1 MSDSYIGKS
10 PQYGYF
16 SKQTLSAPIG
26 GSAITL
32 NATAA
37 DTRQLIVV
45 VGGVV
50 QEPETAYTL
59 NTAGT
64 QLTFTAT
71 PDTALTGWI
80 IWMGK
85 QTTGP
90 RIQADSITAQAA
102 LGTSPADADTFV
114 LYDDTASDLK
124 KVAFSDMK
132 TAMGDITGV
141 AAGTGLSGGG
151 TAGDVTLAVDYST
164 IGAGGTYAN
173 FRSTGIDDNADALAV
188 TIDSSENVGV
198 GETVP
203 LGKVHIKSGDA
214 GSIAPET
221 GADDLVLESNTH
233 AGLSIYSGNTSFGN
247 INFGDDGHDSIGQIT
262 YDHSTNDMSFTTN
275 TGTGRM
281 TIDTT
286 GYVGLQIAVPTSRLH
301 LYEGTATGTHVKVEN
316 TAGTVAYGV
325 SAAGAG
331 EIFTSTA
338 DDLNFQTNSVQRLSI
353 KSAGDIENSS
363 QAYFP
368 ESTLSFNATQTWDC
382 RPNQVTRVV
391 LTANVTF
398 SAPTNQKDGCFYSI
412 MVEQDGTG
420 GRTGSWNTVFKWA
433 AATAPTL
440 TTTAS
445 AKDIFVFRSDGTNM
459 YEVGRQLNVS

>member
-10 PQYGYF
+10 PTYGYF

-32 NATAA
+32 NQTAA

-50 QEPETAYTL
+50 QEPEAAYTL

-71 PDTALTGWI
+71 PDTSLTGWI
-80 IWMGK
+80 VWMGK

-90 RIQADSITAQAA
+90 RIMPESITAQTA

-114 LYDDTASDLK
+114 LYDDNATSLK

-141 AAGTGLSGGG
+141 TAGNGLTGGG
-151 TAGDVTLAVDYST
+151 TAGDVSLAV
-164 IGAGGTYAN
+164 GAG
-173 FRSTGIDDNADALAV
+173 TGI
-188 TIDSSENVGV
+188 
-198 GETVP
+198 TV
-203 LGKVHIKSGDA
+203 
-214 GSIAPET
+214 
-221 GADDLVLESNTH
+221 N
-233 AGLSIYSGNTSFGN
+233 
-247 INFGDDGHDSIGQIT
+247 
-262 YDHSTNDMSFTTN
+262 
-275 TGTGRM
+275 
-281 TIDTT
+281 
-286 GYVGLQIAVPTSRLH
+286 
-301 LYEGTATGTHVKVEN
+301 
-316 TAGTVAYGV
+316 
-325 SAAGAG
+325 
-331 EIFTSTA
+331 
-338 DDLNFQTNSVQRLSI
+338 
-353 KSAGDIENSS
+353 AGDIQVATNYAGGASIATVGTIATGVWEATDVAVAHGGTGSS
-363 QAYFP
+363 TASAARTALGVAIGSDVQAFDADNAVTDVAQ
-368 ESTLSFNATQTWDC
+368 EFTAQQNFNATTLSFNATQAWNVATD
-382 RPNQVTRVV
+382 QVTKVV

-398 SAPTNQKDGCFYSI
+398 SAPTNMKDGGFYSI
-412 MVEQDGTG
+412 TVEQDGTG

-433 AATAPTL
+433 AATAPVL